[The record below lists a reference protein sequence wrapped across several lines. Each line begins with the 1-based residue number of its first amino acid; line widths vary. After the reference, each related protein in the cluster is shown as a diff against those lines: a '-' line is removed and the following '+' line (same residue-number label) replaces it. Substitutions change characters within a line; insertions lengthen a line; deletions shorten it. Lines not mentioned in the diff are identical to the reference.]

1 MLLYYFSISVVSIC
15 FEQILF
21 FNPSSAQTL
30 VSTADGID
38 HNLPI
43 LTNLTEPVVL
53 NEEQSLAINQ
63 TIRQSNLRQLGDHIL
78 YAALELKPL
87 MSELNLAD
95 NSTFIF
101 ELISKVESISDS
113 FNVLN
118 YELLPPD
125 LQSIFEH
132 LQESLENIKT
142 SLFLM
147 ANREEIDVLEKLSPL
162 SNSRKRLDLL
172 MKCITILKQGTI
184 SFIND
189 KTLKNNKFELF
200 VHKFEL
206 DYILALQKKIGI
218 HNIPNDIK
226 QETMSLQQ
234 IIHNFLL
241 KNETNVGKSKIGN
254 DLNHSSRNNMNVST
268 LANNEDFQL
277 IYNLL
282 KDIENVLKDINFSA
296 FTSEDINKFHGS
308 QEKFTNILIGLH
320 KLKTDQPPHKIS
332 VEVNKLYRLF
342 HVFND
347 LESNGNMD
355 IQIYNET
362 ILNLIVKLKEVEHL
376 NSTVKINYYSLLLD
390 ELSDIMIELEE
401 LKEYKLSIVTLDK
414 VAELIAMLKQL
425 KTQILGDQENVN
437 LPFTLGKRFEQ
448 DLQMNSQTNFTS
460 EQFTK
465 LAIQLENLKTRAKEE
480 LDDVVLNQIRI
491 DANEIDQSLKQLSNK
506 PGPAALSENIDFLQL
521 EIKNFES
528 EISLKHLLSLIRKH
542 NEINDQSQ
550 KVAVINKIERHVLK
564 MINSF
569 GHILETLKMEFTAA
583 EKTDKTSKR
592 IDVHTKLYELLERID
607 IVANSTEEY
616 IAYNVFDEI
625 LKLKNSVTVILQEEE
640 NKNDNI
646 ELNKDNY
653 NIHIPV
659 SNNCD
664 VSWLENELVNILIS
678 SGCKHHLSDNYSK
691 ILLLGKHM
699 SGLKQNCSEGV
710 DQIRLEQLATLL
722 KKIATGLSEALSV
735 TKRVTLKDSKV
746 NIDQFHVFS
755 MIWFHGQNQ

>member
-1 MLLYYFSISVVSIC
+1 MVSIC

-125 LQSIFEH
+125 LQSIVEH

-355 IQIYNET
+355 MQIYNET

-390 ELSDIMIELEE
+390 ELNDIMIELEE

-448 DLQMNSQTNFTS
+448 DLKMNSQTNFTS

-569 GHILETLKMEFTAA
+569 GDILETLKMEFTAA

-625 LKLKNSVTVILQEEE
+625 LKLKNSITVILQEEE

-659 SNNCD
+659 SNNCN